1 MILSKYNNQLKGCVS
16 NVSYSIITLSYFITL
31 IILIGGF
38 VMFKKL
44 LSYTLALLLCVVP
57 IKVSAAETL
66 VSPTP
71 QTMRATLVSDTGE
84 TFNVVGEKINTF
96 AAPYGVSTY
105 DENATYKFMLYSD
118 KFNSL
123 TSSEYDSSLSVKV
136 FLTINYKTRNTP
148 TEYLLTSVSGR
159 WHIVDKNVSVTN
171 AELTYGCSGAFPSPT
186 TQTATKN
193 VSNNFYYPTGFSNYV
208 TQYVGAMGANLNL
221 DLQMGA
227 TRHWNFYMSNNLF

>member
-1 MILSKYNNQLKGCVS
+1 
-16 NVSYSIITLSYFITL
+16 
-31 IILIGGF
+31 
-38 VMFKKL
+38 
-44 LSYTLALLLCVVP
+44 
-57 IKVSAAETL
+57 
-66 VSPTP
+66 
-71 QTMRATLVSDTGE
+71 
-84 TFNVVGEKINTF
+84 
-96 AAPYGVSTY
+96 
-105 DENATYKFMLYSD
+105 MLYSD

-159 WHIVDKNVSVTN
+159 WHIVDKKVSVTN
-171 AELTYGCSGAFPSPT
+171 AELTYGCSGAFPFPT

-193 VSNNFYYPTGFSNYV
+193 VSNNFYYPTGFSNYI
-208 TQYVGAMGANLNL
+208 TQYMGVMGANLNL